1 MFNFPILFVHVQ
13 LSDSICTCS
22 TFRFYLCMFK
32 SNYSLVGMQSADRF
46 GVPQTY

>member
-1 MFNFPILFVHVQ
+1 MFNFPILFVQVQ

-22 TFRFYLCMFK
+22 KVRNC
-32 SNYSLVGMQSADRF
+32 NYSLVGMQSADRF